1 MDAATFRADGNL
13 IRLHMVSAAGERT
26 VPVADWAIVRPPRAS
41 AAVAEILRVLED
53 EETGHDGA
61 RLVRLADGG
70 CELHPDLVARL
81 CDSEAEALGLP
92 MATPLVLELQSAGLI
107 HRAGFRIETAW
118 KRGNGVPVRAS
129 LRAGRL
135 HAERREWRL
144 PEALHV
150 ALRCIDQVNAAQ
162 DEPQRHAALA
172 GLKAAIGDHGNTRIR
187 SDGVIE
193 RLRIAYASGF
203 SLALRDT
210 PHGPDFDPVLFGR
223 DKTRSAREGAV
234 LDQEEDSLLAPA
246 SAAGF
251 VRRFRASTGRRSTFL
266 LDDGLLLFIDPHLG
280 AALEKV
286 RQAQSGS
293 AEERRAFAAA
303 PLRYLGERPENPG
316 ETSVQGARCFVETR
330 QYSEHVAGI
339 DLWRRPVLPW
349 LKPQPGTW
357 LPETFG
363 LRIGAPPNAQFVQI
377 PPDIVGQALAEAR
390 EAVREGR
397 PLFACAEQT
406 VPATQ
411 AAITALQDLDAVL
424 EAARQKHGQ
433 SSALAPET
441 VRQRFFLQVREN
453 VEDAV
458 FAPLCAIEPLAK
470 PPQDMPALVRTAA
483 KSHQLTGFRW
493 LASCWLSGRP
503 GALLADDMGLGKTY
517 QALAF
522 LVWLRS
528 SGLAA
533 NLGPTLVVA
542 PEGLLTNWEAEAHR
556 HLEPGALGRFV
567 HAYGAG
573 LGLADID
580 PALWRDAGIVLTTYE
595 TMRDHHMSFARQPFA
610 VILYDGAQELRNPAS
625 QVTRAAKTLKAG
637 FQLAMTGTPIENS
650 VQDLCSII
658 DVVHPGMLGSSKAF
672 EERYPQLPGTLRDLL
687 SLLSEARDG
696 APPAMLRRLKDECR
710 DSLPAKRIVTL
721 PMPMPPAQT
730 RAYGQV
736 VVRAMAVKETGDRGR
751 MLEVLE
757 TLRRVSLHPEKPEEA
772 GGHAAY
778 LADSGR
784 LAATMDILEAIAAKD
799 EKALIFCDSPAMQAF
814 LASEVQRH
822 FALDHQVLRI
832 PAAMLSPARQDA
844 AHTFQGRGPGF
855 DVMILSPQAD
865 FAGLTLT
872 AANHVIHLSRSW
884 NPAAE
889 DQATDRVFR
898 IGQTR
903 DVTVYLPQAIHPD
916 PAMEQTS
923 FDLRFHE
930 LMERKRQ
937 PGKGLLAPI
946 DIETDAE
953 ALFDL
958 VVTEAAL
965 DLPAKPAPA
974 EPKAEPQP
982 TGIRKFLGLSRA
994 RLTVPQPQ
1002 PQSQARPVA
1011 NWPSRVVYEA
1021 GGLRDR
1027 TIFTAPIANDPIR
1040 ELKIIDPYGAA
1051 GDRARRQM
1059 VDFVRMLVGD
1069 GNGVEPVQ
1077 LITFDADSVEIRDFE
1092 TSEQQYGHM
1101 HECWA
1106 KAFGTAVRLQFT
1118 QVSRRGNRDLHDRE
1132 VRATTRSGRKLIW
1145 DIGRGIAG
1153 VMTAHHRCN
1162 VVLTEE
1168 WMVQAT
1174 AATR

>member
-13 IRLHMVSAAGERT
+13 VRLHMVSAGGGPLARAGERI
-26 VPVADWAIVRPPRAS
+26 VPVVEWVIARPPQAS

-70 CELHPDLVARL
+70 CELHSDLVARL

-92 MATPLVLELQSAGLI
+92 VATTLVLELKSAGLI
-107 HRAGFRIETAW
+107 HRAGFQIETAW
-118 KRGNGVPVRAS
+118 KRGSGVPVRAS

-135 HAERREWRL
+135 QAEGREWRL
-144 PEALHV
+144 PEPLHI
-150 ALRCIDQVNAAQ
+150 ALRCIDLVNAAS
-162 DEPQRHAALA
+162 DEAQRQAALA
-172 GLKAAIGDHGNTRIR
+172 GLKAAIGDHGNSRIR
-187 SDGVIE
+187 SDSVIE

-203 SLALRDT
+203 SLALKDT

-223 DKTRSAREGAV
+223 DRMRSAREGAV

-280 AALEKV
+280 AALEAV

-293 AEERRAFAAA
+293 ADERRAFVAA

-316 ETSVQGARCFVETR
+316 ETSGQRASCFVETR

-363 LRIGAPPNAQFVQI
+363 LRIGAPPNTQSMQI
-377 PPDIVGQALAEAR
+377 PPDMVGLALAAAR
-390 EAVREGR
+390 QAIRERR
-397 PLFACAEQT
+397 PLFTCAEQA

-411 AAITALQDLDAVL
+411 AAITALQDLGAVL
-424 EAARQKHGQ
+424 EAARQQHGQ
-433 SSALAPET
+433 SSALVPEN
-441 VRQRFFLQVREN
+441 VRQRYFLQVREN
-453 VEDAV
+453 VEDAA
-458 FAPLCAIEPLAK
+458 FAPLCAIDPVTK
-470 PPQDMPALVRTAA
+470 PPQDMPAEMRTTA

-528 SGLAA
+528 SGVAA
-533 NLGPTLVVA
+533 NLGPTLIVA
-542 PEGLLTNWEAEAHR
+542 PEGLLANWEAEAR
-556 HLEPGALGRFV
+556 SHLEPDALGRFV

-573 LGLADID
+573 LGPADID
-580 PALWRDAGIVLTTYE
+580 LASWRDAGIVLTTYE
-595 TMRDHHMSFARQPFA
+595 TIRDHHMAFARQPFA
-610 VILYDGAQELRNPAS
+610 VILYDEAQELRNPAS
-625 QVTRAAKTLKAG
+625 QVTRAAKTLNAK

-672 EERYPQLPGTLRDLL
+672 EEQFPPLPGTLRELL
-687 SLLSEARDG
+687 GLLSETRDG
-696 APPAMLRRLKDECR
+696 APPVMLRRLKDECR
-710 DSLPAKRIVTL
+710 DSLPAMRIVTT
-721 PMPMPPAQT
+721 PMPMPPAQA
-730 RAYGQV
+730 RAYEQV

-757 TLRRVSLHPEKPEEA
+757 ALRRVSLHPVKPEEA

-784 LAATMDILEAIAAKD
+784 LAATMDILGTIATRN
-799 EKALIFCDSPAMQAF
+799 EKALIFCDSPAIQAF
-814 LASEVQRH
+814 LASELQRH
-822 FALDHQVLRI
+822 FALDHPVLRI
-832 PAAMLSPARQDA
+832 PAAMLAPARPA
-844 AHTFQGRGPGF
+844 AVETFQGRGPGF
-855 DVMILSPQAD
+855 DVMILSPQAE

-884 NPAAE
+884 NPALE

-916 PAMEQTS
+916 PAMGLTS

-937 PGKGLLAPI
+937 PDKGLLVPI

-958 VVTEAAL
+958 VITEAGI
-965 DLPAKPAPA
+965 DLPAKPAAA
-974 EPKAEPQP
+974 ELKVDPQP
-982 TGIRKFLGLSRA
+982 TGIRKLLGLPRA
-994 RLTVPQPQ
+994 RRTVAELPA
-1002 PQSQARPVA
+1002 QARPLA
-1011 NWPSRVVYEA
+1011 NWPSRVVYEV

-1027 TIFTAPIANDPIR
+1027 TIFTAPIVNDPIR

-1059 VDFVRMLVGD
+1059 VDCRFPLRSDPVFPSRIDPGD
-1069 GNGVEPVQ
+1069 G
-1077 LITFDADSVEIRDFE
+1077 
-1092 TSEQQYGHM
+1092 M
-1101 HECWA
+1101 
-1106 KAFGTAVRLQFT
+1106 
-1118 QVSRRGNRDLHDRE
+1118 SRR
-1132 VRATTRSGRKLIW
+1132 
-1145 DIGRGIAG
+1145 AG
-1153 VMTAHHRCN
+1153 FGSS
-1162 VVLTEE
+1162 
-1168 WMVQAT
+1168 W
-1174 AATR
+1174 